1 MKKNFLVA
9 VFAGVGLLVS
19 NPLPANVTG
28 DEADATG
35 FIFKKKKAKTA
46 AKTKEAP
53 GQPVQPKDVQGPV
66 NPSIRQ
72 IVSNKESMFQVSKD
86 KDNWYFTLPDSLLGR
101 LILAVTRFTSTPAG
115 YDQYGGEEVREQ
127 TVYFELSPDGRNLFL
142 KSEIIY
148 SRSDTL
154 DAINKAVNS
163 STANPI
169 LQSFRLESGAP
180 KGHYK
185 INVSSLLLGEN
196 SFSLD
201 KDTRRDMELGGMIG
215 GGASYIES
223 VHSYPINT
231 EVRTVRTYSGNSDK
245 LLSSAIANSISIGLN
260 TSFLLLPKEPMRARI
275 YDPRVGYFTDAY
287 NVFSDNDQKMTVKRF
302 ITRWRLEPKDED
314 IEKMKR
320 GELVEPKKQIVYYID
335 PATPKQWVPYLIEG
349 VNDWN
354 RAFERAGFKNA
365 IVGKP
370 WPDSCKDM
378 SLEDARFAVIRYL
391 ASPVANAYG
400 PQVHDPRSGEI
411 LESHV
416 GWYHN
421 VMTLLHDWYM
431 LQTANVD
438 PRARSA
444 KFSDELMGQ
453 LIRFVSSHEIGHTL
467 GLRHN
472 FGSSSTVPVEKL
484 RDKAW
489 VAAHGHTPS
498 IMDYA
503 RFNYVAQPEDGMTEH
518 ELFPRINDYDM
529 WAIQWGYMP
538 VFDATDSESDR
549 YMLSKVTTD
558 SIAANRRLWWGD
570 GEGYRS
576 DPRRQTEDL
585 GDDAVKAGEYGIKN
599 LKAEI
604 GHLQEWNYWGNDTEE
619 RNLKGIYNQL
629 LNQFLRYCGHVANYV
644 SGTYYEVKTPD
655 EPGNMY
661 SPTPREKEKS
671 VLPFFDKYVFTAPEW
686 LVDVPYIG
694 RITDDKEAV
703 MERIGNFAVDMLTIS
718 GRLQGLN
725 SNYPVQEFLPEMTT
739 MIFRELDTK
748 KPVTRYRRNLQR
760 RFVNSLTRNFN
771 TYKADDPSDQI
782 AVTLMILKDLQKR
795 TKAAAASVSDTM
807 TKAHY
812 RQMADQIERSLSM
825 SAGGTNA
832 NATSRIVMRGLN
844 EDNEKGTN
852 IVPFESD
859 CCFPVVNYDLCP

>member
-1 MKKNFLVA
+1 MKKSFLMGALVCLG
-9 VFAGVGLLVS
+9 VFVVIPAPADVIAGNTDKAASSLV
-19 NPLPANVTG
+19 PG
-28 DEADATG
+28 
-35 FIFKKKKAKTA
+35 IFKKKKKAKETPQQPA
-46 AKTKEAP
+46 PPKE
-53 GQPVQPKDVQGPV
+53 VQGPV
-66 NPSIRQ
+66 NPSVRQ
-72 IVSNKESMFQVSKD
+72 IVSSKESMFQVSKD
-86 KDNWYFTLPDSLLGR
+86 KDNWYFTIPDSLLGR
-101 LILAVTRFTSTPAG
+101 LILAVTRFTVTPAG
-115 YDQYGGEEVREQ
+115 YYQYGGEELREQ
-127 TVYFELSPDGRNLFL
+127 TVYFELSPDGKNLFL

-148 SRSDTL
+148 SHSDTL
-154 DAINKAVNS
+154 DVINHAVNN

-185 INVSSLLLGEN
+185 INVGSLLLGEN

-231 EVRTVRTYSGNSDK
+231 EVRTVRTYSSSSDK
-245 LLSSAIANSISIGLN
+245 LLSSAIANSVSIGLN

-275 YDPRVGYFTDAY
+275 YDPRVGYFTDSY
-287 NVFSDNDQKMTVKRF
+287 NVFSDNDQKMTTRRF

-320 GELVEPKKQIVYYID
+320 GELVEPKKQIVFYID
-335 PATPKQWVPYLIEG
+335 PATPKQWVPYLIAG

-354 RAFERAGFKNA
+354 KAFERAGFKNA
-365 IVGKP
+365 IAGKP

-421 VMTLLHDWYM
+421 VMTLVHDWYM
-431 LQTANVD
+431 LQAGNVD

-444 KFSDELMGQ
+444 KFDEELMGQ

-529 WAIQWGYMP
+529 WAIQWGYKP
-538 VFDATDSESDR
+538 IFDATDSESDR
-549 YMLSKVTTD
+549 YLLSKVTTD

-585 GDDAVKAGEYGIKN
+585 GDDAVKASEYGIRN

-604 GHLQEWNYWGNDTEE
+604 GHLQEWNYWGSDTQEQ
-619 RNLKGIYNQL
+619 NLKGVYNQL
-629 LNQFLRYCGHVANYV
+629 LNQFIRYCGHVANYI

-661 SPTPREKEKS
+661 SPTPREKAKS
-671 VLPFFDKYVFTAPEW
+671 VLPFFDKHVFTAPEW
-686 LVDVPYIG
+686 LIDVPYIG
-694 RITDDKEAV
+694 RITNDKESV
-703 MERIGNFAVDMLTIS
+703 MEVVGNYVIDMLTIS
-718 GRLQGLN
+718 RRLQELN
-725 SNYPVQEFLPEMTT
+725 SNYPVQEFLPEMTA
-739 MIFRELDTK
+739 MLFRELDTRR
-748 KPVTRYRRNLQR
+748 PVTRYRRNLQR
-760 RFVNSLTRNFN
+760 RFVNRLTINFN
-771 TYKADDPSDQI
+771 TYKSNDPSDQI
-782 AVTLMILKDLQKR
+782 AVTLTTLKDLQKR
-795 TKAAAASVSDTM
+795 TKAAAASASDTM

-825 SAGGTNA
+825 SAGDANA
-832 NATSRIVMRGLN
+832 NASSRIIMRGLD

-852 IVPFESD
+852 IVPFKSD
-859 CCFPVVNYDLCP
+859 CCFPSVQYDICP